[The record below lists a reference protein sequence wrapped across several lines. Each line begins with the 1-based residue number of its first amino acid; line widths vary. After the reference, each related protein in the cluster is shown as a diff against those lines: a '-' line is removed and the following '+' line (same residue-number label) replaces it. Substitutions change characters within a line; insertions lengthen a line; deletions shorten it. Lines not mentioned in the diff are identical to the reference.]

1 MWEQSGTKRKSSTSP
16 RKTPSF
22 ADRVQVAGDASRV
35 KWVAGSVSTSASRVG
50 PRGTKYEVHRSPP
63 AIGAVCDARLSHTVS
78 LFPLQKAS
86 WPWCYQNLPLLL
98 VLPIAIPATAYV
110 TMTRPKTRPIQKFA
124 KAVSQCSAE
133 VSDRSFTLPA
143 SPCHIP
149 KLPLY

>member
-22 ADRVQVAGDASRV
+22 ADRVQVAGGASRV
-35 KWVAGSVSTSASRVG
+35 KWVAGSVSTRASRVG
-50 PRGTKYEVHRSPP
+50 PRGTKYKDTGPDRVRRTAP
-63 AIGAVCDARLSHTVS
+63 VSHTVS
-78 LFPLQKAS
+78 PFPLQKAS
-86 WPWCYQNLPLLL
+86 WPWCYQTLPLLL
-98 VLPIAIPATAYV
+98 VLPIAIPATAHV
-110 TMTRPKTRPIQKFA
+110 AMTRSKTRPIQRFA

-133 VSDRSFTLPA
+133 VSDRGFTVPA